1 MSCLVVAC
9 TDDSAFTGDQA
20 SGATPAQG
28 ADTGATSEPAT
39 DPPGVLFVQRAESG
53 TTTIDADGSATVVL
67 SDVDEETVWF
77 EDRPGR
83 GAGRTPT
90 GDFVGSWASAGFDD
104 DAPNGSLEV
113 VGTDGTR
120 SNHVVELHAPRWD
133 ADARTLTYSVSSNG
147 EATLPAE
154 FGASSLFIDGANPIQ
169 AVASTYQPVTLRFEN
184 VQPGQGV
191 GVLLAGKGGSEGV
204 VLQRRID
211 EHQLHDVRAGP
222 SRSAPPQGRHGDG
235 SSHARRHWPE
245 DVQTAAV
252 PGRRRQ
258 HLGVHHVVD
267 LGRGSRGVRRAPL
280 PGPSATRVGTHG
292 LQVEPQL
299 RTRQPSD
306 RDDRRISV
314 VAVGRF

>member
-191 GVLLAGKGGSEGV
+191 GVRLAGKGGPRVSFSSGESMNTNFTMFGPVHLDQLRLRGDTVTARVMPGDTGRRTFRLQLYLAADGNISEYTMSSTSDAGV
-204 VLQRRID
+204 AVFVELPYRD
-211 EHQLHDVRAGP
+211 PVQLG
-222 SRSAPPQGRHGDG
+222 SAPTDFKWSPN
-235 SSHARRHWPE
+235 
-245 DVQTAAV
+245 
-252 PGRRRQ
+252 
-258 HLGVHHVVD
+258 
-267 LGRGSRGVRRAPL
+267 
-280 PGPSATRVGTHG
+280 
-292 LQVEPQL
+292 
-299 RTRQPSD
+299 
-306 RDDRRISV
+306 
-314 VAVGRF
+314 